1 MFERRLRT
9 RQVCA
14 GVAHLIRRPRLARI
28 SPLRLQIGVRSRR
41 PIRQVVA
48 PDDHVMALAGD
59 NVVGAVPL
67 LPEVHDAAADRVRVP
82 GARGKQTWSRA
93 NSMFESFEVLIR
105 RVRVPEGEVAVGGL
119 AHLATE
125 GEAGGGELA
134 PEAHVERDVRVV
146 RVHVEPEVL
155 LLWPSLSW
163 WRRLLLLWWWW
174 VSL

>member
-1 MFERRLRT
+1 MFERRSRT

-41 PIRQVVA
+41 PISQVVA

-82 GARGKQTWSRA
+82 DAWGKQT
-93 NSMFESFEVLIR
+93 
-105 RVRVPEGEVAVGGL
+105 
-119 AHLATE
+119 
-125 GEAGGGELA
+125 
-134 PEAHVERDVRVV
+134 
-146 RVHVEPEVL
+146 
-155 LLWPSLSW
+155 
-163 WRRLLLLWWWW
+163 
-174 VSL
+174 